1 MKKKNYNPNRVKE
14 KLKTV
19 WNSRPVLTQTA
30 KDITDQERNVA
41 VQRNLDLIKATKKHL
56 NILKEND

>member
-1 MKKKNYNPNRVKE
+1 MKKNYNNERSGKRIAF
-14 KLKTV
+14 
-19 WNSRPVLTQTA
+19 NSRPVLTETA
-30 KDITDQERNVA
+30 KDITDKERATA